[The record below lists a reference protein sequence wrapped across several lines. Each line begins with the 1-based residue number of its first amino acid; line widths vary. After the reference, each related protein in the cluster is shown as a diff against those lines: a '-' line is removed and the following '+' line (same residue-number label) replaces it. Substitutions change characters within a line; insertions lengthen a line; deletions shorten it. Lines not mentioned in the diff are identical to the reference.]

1 MSEQTID
8 VVREYYG
15 QVLKSTD
22 DLKTSACCADESPP
36 EHIRALLGNVHDDVQ
51 ARFYG
56 CGSPLP
62 LALEGCTVLDLG
74 CGSGRDVYLL
84 SQLVGPSG
92 RVIGIDMTD
101 ELLSV
106 AETYKSWHM
115 ERFGFAEANVSFL
128 HGYIEELA
136 GIEDASVDVIVS
148 NCVINLSPD
157 KAAVFKQVM
166 RVLKPGGEIYFS
178 DVFAGRRVPDALQVD
193 PVLLGECLSGA
204 LYTEDFRRILRAEG
218 VLDYRE
224 IVSRRLSIDDPVIE
238 VKIGMIDFY
247 SKTIRAFKVPL
258 EDICENY
265 GHVAYYRGTIA
276 DSPHAFMLDNHHL
289 FRTGMPVPVCGNTAN
304 MLSES
309 RFGQHFTVVGDFAAH
324 YGPFDCTAPVEA
336 SSPEAATGG
345 ACC

>member
-8 VVREYYG
+8 AVREYYG

-101 ELLSV
+101 EQLSV

-136 GIEDASVDVIVS
+136 GIGDASVDVIVPVAPRLTGYTEAIGTVRRRRGEKRMGFTRLAD
-148 NCVINLSPD
+148 NAVVILRIGAQAGDLNAVDPPGIILHDAPLCFRQRLCPTGQATVHCLRGKPFDRAAFFVGRFPHDRNGRDRRPLQIRALEDGSHGDPAQNGWVQA
-157 KAAVFKQVM
+157 KAAPAP
-166 RVLKPGGEIYFS
+166 RHS
-178 DVFAGRRVPDALQVD
+178 A
-193 PVLLGECLSGA
+193 
-204 LYTEDFRRILRAEG
+204 RA
-218 VLDYRE
+218 
-224 IVSRRLSIDDPVIE
+224 
-238 VKIGMIDFY
+238 
-247 SKTIRAFKVPL
+247 
-258 EDICENY
+258 
-265 GHVAYYRGTIA
+265 
-276 DSPHAFMLDNHHL
+276 
-289 FRTGMPVPVCGNTAN
+289 
-304 MLSES
+304 
-309 RFGQHFTVVGDFAAH
+309 
-324 YGPFDCTAPVEA
+324 
-336 SSPEAATGG
+336 
-345 ACC
+345 